1 MSNDVPHHSDTK
13 PDGLDRV
20 LAWLSA
26 VPVALIVV
34 LTFADVLGRYIFASP
49 VRGSVEIIEY
59 AMAAVI
65 FTALPLVTRH
75 RAHVTVSLIDNLVRG
90 RGRTIKL
97 VLCDA
102 CSAIAL
108 GLLTWR
114 LYLQGKDD
122 LESGSASIVLGLPH
136 APLSFGLTLFA
147 SLSTLVV
154 LMLIWRTLQHKGDT
168 A

>member
-26 VPVALIVV
+26 MPVALIVV

-122 LESGSASIVLGLPH
+122 LENGSASIVLGLPH

-147 SLSTLVV
+147 GLSTLVV